1 MNSNHVFSSVSP
13 ISLPATASGSSSLT
27 LRDMSFFVRMR
38 WPWIVSTILVFLALA
53 AAYLLIAKPTY
64 VASTQLMVF
73 PQVNGSD
80 AQRAFAEDAFIDA
93 QLEIAKSSDVLGGA
107 ASALNLANDPAFS
120 NQSLSLQDKVKDW
133 LTGNPASTAQPETA
147 QGDATSGNA
156 QPAAASQEA
165 QRTDRAI
172 ARLRNIVAMRR
183 IGQSTILEISASA
196 SNPQKAVEIAD
207 AVAQQYIRKNVQMKA
222 AAAQQYS
229 EWLEQFVNEQQR
241 GLADAASALATF
253 KANPRDQFKLAE
265 LQSAT
270 DARRTLFENTLTQY
284 TEAKQRISYP
294 VSDATIVSRAT
305 SPLSK
310 AQPNN
315 SLILAFALVV
325 GVGSGL
331 GLAMIRHVSDRRIM
345 RTNQLSQAAGLSFVT
360 PLGRAKRAGRAAALP
375 TANDSGTVAYP
386 MIPGMAE
393 LGATVTGFRRRR
405 RVVIGIVAVNP
416 GGGASTIACELAV
429 LSAISGS
436 RTLLIDAAA
445 TKSSLSKSIAP
456 NSSAGLIDVL
466 DNIEA
471 IRTAT
476 LSLTPTLK
484 FLPLGKVRAVTPAV
498 RLSSRRTQL
507 NFADLKKEFDAI
519 FVDISAFT
527 SSPDAN
533 AIAPEL
539 DGVLVVT
546 SYGRTSIDET
556 VRVIDSMRNVGAEI
570 LGAIINNTPAS
581 VQT

>member
-1 MNSNHVFSSVSP
+1 MNSNHVFSSVAP
-13 ISLPATASGSSSLT
+13 ISLPATASSSSSLT

-38 WPWIVSTILVFLALA
+38 WPWIVFTTVVFLALA
-53 AAYLLIAKPTY
+53 AAYLFIAKPTY

-120 NQSLSLQDKVKDW
+120 NQTLSLQDKVKDW
-133 LTGNPASTAQPETA
+133 LTGNLDTAQPRAA

-156 QPAAASQEA
+156 QPASANQEEA
-165 QRTDRAI
+165 GIDRAI

-196 SNPQKAVEIAD
+196 SSPQKAVEIAD

-315 SLILAFALVV
+315 SLILAFALIV
-325 GVGSGL
+325 GAGSGL

-345 RTNQLSQAAGLSFVT
+345 RTQQLSHATGLSFVT
-360 PLGRAKRAGRAAALP
+360 PLGRAKRTSRAAALS
-375 TANDSGTVAYP
+375 TSNDSGTVAYP

-466 DNIEA
+466 DNVEA

-507 NFADLKKEFDAI
+507 NFNDLKKEFDAI

-533 AIAPEL
+533 ALAPEL

-570 LGAIINNTPAS
+570 LGAIVNNTPSS
-581 VQT
+581 VQI

>member
-13 ISLPATASGSSSLT
+13 ISLPTTSGNSSLT
-27 LRDMSFFVRMR
+27 LRDMYFFIRMR
-38 WPWIVSTILVFLALA
+38 WLWVVFTTLVFLALA
-53 AAYLLIAKPTY
+53 VTYLLIAKPTY

-107 ASALNLANDPAFS
+107 AGALNLANDPAFS
-120 NQSLSLQDKVKDW
+120 GQALSIQDKVKDW
-133 LTGNPASTAQPETA
+133 LTGNLTGTAQSEMTP
-147 QGDATSGNA
+147 GDAAAEGA
-156 QPAAASQEA
+156 QPAATSEEA

-183 IGQSTILEISASA
+183 IGQSTILEISASTDT
-196 SNPQKAVEIAD
+196 PQKAVEIAD

-222 AAAQQYS
+222 AASQQYS

-241 GLADAASALATF
+241 GLADAANALATF

-294 VSDATIVSRAT
+294 VSDATIVSQAT
-305 SPLSK
+305 TPLSK

-315 SLILAFALVV
+315 SLILAFALIV
-325 GVGSGL
+325 GAGAGL
-331 GLAMIRHVSDRRIM
+331 GLAMISHVSDRRIM
-345 RTNQLSQAAGLSFVT
+345 RTQQLSQATGLSFVT
-360 PLGRAKRAGRAAALP
+360 PLGRAKKTGRAAALP

-386 MIPGMAE
+386 LIPGMAE

-416 GGGASTIACELAV
+416 GSGASTVACELAV

-445 TKSSLSKSIAP
+445 ARPSLSKSIAP
-456 NSSAGLIDVL
+456 NSSVGLIDVL

-484 FLPLGKVRAVTPAV
+484 FLPLGKIRAVTPAI

-507 NFADLKKEFDAI
+507 NFNDLKKEFDAI
-519 FVDISAFT
+519 FVDISAFA

-570 LGAIINNTPAS
+570 LGAIVNNTPSSARA
-581 VQT
+581 

>member
-38 WPWIVSTILVFLALA
+38 WPWIVFTTLVFLALA
-53 AAYLLIAKPTY
+53 AAYLFIAKPTF

-107 ASALNLANDPAFS
+107 VSALNLANDPAFTG
-120 NQSLSLQDKVKDW
+120 QSLSLQDKVKDW
-133 LTGNPASTAQPETA
+133 LTGTAQSETA
-147 QGDATSGNA
+147 PPGDATSGNA

-165 QRTDRAI
+165 SRTDRAI

-294 VSDATIVSRAT
+294 VSDATIVSQAT
-305 SPLSK
+305 SPLAK
-310 AQPNN
+310 TQPNN

-325 GVGSGL
+325 GVGAGL

-345 RTNQLSQAAGLSFVT
+345 RTQQLSQAAGLSFVT
-360 PLGRAKRAGRAAALP
+360 PLGRAKRTGRAAALP
-375 TANDSGTVAYP
+375 AANDSGTIAYP
-386 MIPGMAE
+386 LIPGMAE

-416 GGGASTIACELAV
+416 GSGASTIACELAV
-429 LSAISGS
+429 LSALSGS

-484 FLPLGKVRAVTPAV
+484 FLPIGKVRAVTPAI

-507 NFADLKKEFDAI
+507 NFNDLKKEFDAV

-527 SSPDAN
+527 TSPDAN

-556 VRVIDSMRNVGAEI
+556 VRVVDSMRNVGAEI
-570 LGAIINNTPAS
+570 LGAIVNNTPSS